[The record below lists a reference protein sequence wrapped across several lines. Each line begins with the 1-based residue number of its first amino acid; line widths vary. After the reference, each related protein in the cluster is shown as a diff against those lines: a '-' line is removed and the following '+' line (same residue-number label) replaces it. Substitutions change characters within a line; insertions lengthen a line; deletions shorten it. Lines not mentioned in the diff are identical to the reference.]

1 VSTSVLRTVNN
12 LAAVGRLQVAPESR
26 GPAMSLGSCFDWLLR
41 PERFPAD
48 LEHQYMTHNTEG
60 VASRCLQHALS
71 FSAVTVAIGVLFTP
85 IMSGNYTLFSVTS
98 KVQIVAAGVTAVM
111 YFIMFAVHKQ
121 GGASSRWL
129 RKYNDAAQSVPAI
142 YICMVAPVC
151 EPFRLLKL
159 FGSTFS
165 EEMAKFNEM
174 RPDLLIVKEK
184 CGGWVQDAEPDV
196 KCSFVSYEA
205 LVMGIII
212 YVMAS
217 AAIFGPA
224 SPRWIFIAWHVS
236 FAWYMFVRASLGD
249 SNSLTYIFKLD
260 ACILYFTL
268 GLLFLAGRRVDRL
281 LRAQFLRKREMELRI
296 DSLSRMCAR
305 ASGGGGERKPL
316 ERSLS
321 WPATISEMES
331 YDSSSFGAEDR
342 ARRAESHQ
350 GPPVQTGDV
359 IASLGSGSGPVF
371 RPVRPGSKTQ
381 SSAGSLPSDDAK
393 TQSSAGSLPFAWP
406 RARPVETGG
415 ADRPA
420 CYPIAEITGRRPG
433 TSMRKVIKQSIS
445 TCRRDA
451 IARRPA
457 GPLIGS
463 GHRGHATSL
472 PRKTLALPAAD
483 IGN

>member
-1 VSTSVLRTVNN
+1 
-12 LAAVGRLQVAPESR
+12 
-26 GPAMSLGSCFDWLLR
+26 MSLGSCFDRLLR
-41 PERFPAD
+41 PHPFPAD
-48 LEHQYMTHNTEG
+48 LEHEYMTHNTEG
-60 VASRCLQHALS
+60 VAFRCLQHALS
-71 FSAVTVAIGVLFTP
+71 FSAVTVAFCVFFHSALSET
-85 IMSGNYTLFSVTS
+85 YTLFSLSV
-98 KVQIVAAGVTAVM
+98 KLYVAASGVAALM
-111 YFIMFAVHKQ
+111 YTIMFAVHKQ
-121 GGASSRWL
+121 GGAFSRWL
-129 RKYNDAAQSVPAI
+129 RKYNDAAQSIPAT
-142 YICMVAPVC
+142 YICMVSPVL
-151 EPFRLLKL
+151 EPFRLLRL
-159 FGSTFS
+159 LGSTFA
-165 EEMAKFNEM
+165 EETDKRVAQ
-174 RPDLLIVKEK
+174 RPELAEPPHIKEK
-184 CGGWVQDAEPDV
+184 CGGWVQDAGPDAV
-196 KCSFVSYEA
+196 CVFVSYEA

-236 FAWYMFVRASLGD
+236 FAWYVFVRGSLGD
-249 SNSLTYIFKLD
+249 SNSHTTIFRQE
-260 ACILYFTL
+260 ACILYLTL

-321 WPATISEMES
+321 WPVSISKMKS
-331 YDSSSFGAEDR
+331 HACSSVSADDR
-342 ARRAESHQ
+342 ARRAEPYQ
-350 GPPVQTGDV
+350 GSPVQTGDV
-359 IASLGSGSGPVF
+359 IASLGSRPGPVF

-381 SSAGSLPSDDAK
+381 SSAGSLP
-393 TQSSAGSLPFAWP
+393 FAWP
-406 RARPVETGG
+406 RARPVEMGG

-420 CYPIAEITGRRPG
+420 CYPIAEITGRRRG
-433 TSMRKVIKQSIS
+433 TSMRTVIKQSMS

-472 PRKTLALPAAD
+472 PRNTLALPAAD